1 MLSEKRKNF
10 MIFMFPS
17 ILILMVTIAGPLLYS
32 FVTSFFSTDLKYS
45 GLGEFVG
52 FQNYMTALQDRYFID
67 SILTT
72 FHFSIFVV
80 AMEFIIGFGI
90 ALLLNTNVKGKNIF
104 FSIIIVPMMITPIAV
119 GLCWRLLLHNTLG
132 VVNWLLGLIGIT
144 GHAWLGDSATALGT
158 VMFIDIWQ
166 QVSYMVL
173 VLMAGLVSLPAEPYE
188 AARID
193 GASSFQCF
201 RYLTLPMMVPTFLVA
216 ILLRLITAFKTYDL
230 IYVLTKG
237 GPGTSTEVI
246 SYHIYRQA
254 FTYLKTGQA
263 SAMSFLLVLVLL
275 PVAYLA
281 IRILRRKSD

>member
-90 ALLLNTNVKGKNIF
+90 EK
-104 FSIIIVPMMITPIAV
+104 
-119 GLCWRLLLHNTLG
+119 
-132 VVNWLLGLIGIT
+132 
-144 GHAWLGDSATALGT
+144 
-158 VMFIDIWQ
+158 
-166 QVSYMVL
+166 
-173 VLMAGLVSLPAEPYE
+173 
-188 AARID
+188 
-193 GASSFQCF
+193 
-201 RYLTLPMMVPTFLVA
+201 
-216 ILLRLITAFKTYDL
+216 
-230 IYVLTKG
+230 
-237 GPGTSTEVI
+237 
-246 SYHIYRQA
+246 
-254 FTYLKTGQA
+254 
-263 SAMSFLLVLVLL
+263 
-275 PVAYLA
+275 
-281 IRILRRKSD
+281 